1 MVDATIETEL
11 TTCLVKLPVEKQRQV
26 LEFARTLATPPL
38 QGVRGSDLLQFAG
51 TIDESDL
58 DAMSQTIKDGC
69 ERIDADEW

>member
-1 MVDATIETEL
+1 MVDAAIEHEL
-11 TTCLVKLPVEKQRQV
+11 SNCLGQLPVEQQRQV

-58 DAMSQTIKDGC
+58 DAMSQAIEDGC

>member
-1 MVDATIETEL
+1 MVDATIEREL
-11 TTCLVKLPVEKQRQV
+11 STCLGRLPVERQRQV

-38 QGVRGSDLLQFAG
+38 QGVRGSTLLQFAG

-58 DAMSQTIKDGC
+58 EAMSRAIEDGC

>member
-1 MVDATIETEL
+1 MVDATIEQEL
-11 TTCLVKLPVEKQRQV
+11 STCLGRLPVEQQRQV

-38 QGVRGSDLLQFAG
+38 QGVRGSTLLQFAG

-58 DAMSQTIKDGC
+58 AAMSQAIEDGC